1 MRVDSNL
8 IGGVYDLSGEDF
20 IPTHA
25 YSNPLTYRTMLG
37 NLDINSENPAFGGK
51 IRDVMLQVFKILGNK
66 TKDVDLSNIQT
77 LGKILENVEK
87 DGFEYVEKMA
97 KVFERTEERNF
108 SLVSSFDLPLKA
120 DVSSMDNMN
129 SFLDKLDALD
139 QEQQKINAGVRR
151 IHNMEPNDR
160 DFFLSQ
166 LDPLQRQQI
175 EQQLAVL
182 DAQNKGHDNQP
193 QVDMSPSMG
202 PSFNYSM

>member
-25 YSNPLTYRTMLG
+25 YANPLTSRTLLG
-37 NLDINSENPAFGGK
+37 NLAINSENPAFGGK

-151 IHNMEPNDR
+151 IYNMESNDR

-182 DAQNKGHDNQP
+182 DAQNKGHNNQP
-193 QVDMSPSMG
+193 QVDMSPSIG

>member
-66 TKDVDLSNIQT
+66 TKDVDLDNVQT

-87 DGFEYVEKMA
+87 NGFDYVEKMA
-97 KVFERTEERNF
+97 RVFERTEERNF
-108 SLVSSFDLPLKA
+108 SLISSFDLPLKA
-120 DVSSMDNMN
+120 DVSSMDNMD
-129 SFLDKLDALD
+129 SFLNKLDVLD
-139 QEQQKINAGVRR
+139 KEEQKIKAGIHR
-151 IHNMEPNDR
+151 IYNMEANDR
-160 DFFLSQ
+160 TFFLSQ

-175 EQQLAVL
+175 EQQLAIL
-182 DAQNKGHDNQP
+182 DAKNKGIDNQP
-193 QVDMSPSMG
+193 QFDVSPTMG

>member
-66 TKDVDLSNIQT
+66 TKDVDLDNVQT

-87 DGFEYVEKMA
+87 NGFDYVEKMA
-97 KVFERTEERNF
+97 RVFERTEERNF
-108 SLVSSFDLPLKA
+108 SLISSFDLPLKA
-120 DVSSMDNMN
+120 DVSSMDNMD
-129 SFLDKLDALD
+129 SFLNKLDVLD
-139 QEQQKINAGVRR
+139 KEEQKINAGIHR
-151 IHNMEPNDR
+151 IYNMEVNDR
-160 DFFLSQ
+160 TFFLSQ

-175 EQQLAVL
+175 EQQLAIL
-182 DAQNKGHDNQP
+182 EAKNKGIDNQP
-193 QVDMSPSMG
+193 QFDVSPTMG